1 MPADTRP
8 KKGDKALTRVE
19 KIEQRETAGL
29 IPYAKNARSHSPAQV
44 SQIAASITEFGFVN
58 PILVGDDGV
67 IVAGHGRLLA
77 AQQLGMETVPVIVLG
92 HLSPIQRQ
100 ALVIADNKLALN
112 ASWDEELL
120 SLEIQAL
127 EEMEFNLERLGFSE
141 AELSAMMK
149 PIEAAGST
157 DEDDVPEP
165 EEDPIC
171 ELGEVWL
178 LGDHRLMCG
187 DSTVAEDVAALMDGG
202 RADMAFT
209 DPPYNVVY
217 TGSRTD
223 KENGVNR
230 EILNDKLGGG
240 FYEFLESAISNLLK
254 STDGAVYIAMSSSE
268 LETLRRAFETAGGHW
283 STYIVW
289 AKNHFA
295 MGRSDYHRQY
305 EPILYGW
312 TEGADHYWCGD
323 RGQSDLWEFDRLM
336 KNDLHPTM
344 KPVALVERAIN
355 NSSKRGGVVLDLF
368 GGSGTTLIAC
378 EKTSRTGR
386 MMELDP
392 KYADVIIRRWQEYTG
407 HQAAREDDGML
418 FDDVALA

>member
-1 MPADTRP
+1 MPT
-8 KKGDKALTRVE
+8 DKTLMGAE
-19 KIEQRETAGL
+19 KIEKWEPERL
-29 IPYAKNARSHSPAQV
+29 IPYAKNAREHSPAQV
-44 SQIAASITEFGFVN
+44 SQIAASIVEFGFVN

-100 ALVIADNKLALN
+100 ALVIADNRLALN

-127 EEMEFNLERLGFSE
+127 DETDFDIDLLGFSD
-141 AELSAMMK
+141 AELSDLLSS
-149 PIEAAGST
+149 PEVDGSAG
-157 DEDDVPEP
+157 EDDVPEA
-165 EEDPIC
+165 EEAPIC

-187 DSTVAEDVAALMDGG
+187 DSTVAEDVAVLMDGG

-217 TGSRTD
+217 TASAND
-223 KENGVNR
+223 KRNGVNR
-230 EILNDKLGGG
+230 EIMNDKLGSG

-254 STDGAVYIAMSSSE
+254 STAGAVYIAMSSSE
-268 LETLRRAFETAGGHW
+268 LGTLRRAFEATGGHW
-283 STYIVW
+283 STYIAW

-295 MGRSDYHRQY
+295 LGGSDYHSQY

-323 RGQSDLWEFDRLM
+323 RGQSNLWEFDRLM

-407 HQAAREDDGML
+407 KQAAREDDGAL
-418 FDDVALA
+418 FDDVSMADAA

>member
-1 MPADTRP
+1 MPT
-8 KKGDKALTRVE
+8 DKALTGAE
-19 KIEQRETAGL
+19 KIEKWETERL
-29 IPYAKNARSHSPAQV
+29 IPYAKNAREHSPTQV

-77 AQQLGMETVPVIVLG
+77 AQQLGMETVPVIVLS
-92 HLSPIQRQ
+92 HLSLIQRQ
-100 ALVIADNKLALN
+100 ALVIADNRLALN
-112 ASWDEELL
+112 ASWDEDLL

-127 EEMEFNLERLGFSE
+127 DETDFDIDLLGFSD
-141 AELSAMMK
+141 AELDGMLNS
-149 PIEAAGST
+149 PEAVGST
-157 DEDDVPEP
+157 DEDDVPEA
-165 EEDPIC
+165 EADPVC
-171 ELGEVWL
+171 EHGDVWL

-209 DPPYNVVY
+209 DPPYNVAY
-217 TGSRTD
+217 TGSILD
-223 KENGVNR
+223 KKNGVNR
-230 EILNDKLGGG
+230 EILNDNLGGG
-240 FYEFLESAISNLLK
+240 FYEFLESAISNLMK
-254 STDGAVYIAMSSSE
+254 STAGAVYIAMSSSE
-268 LETLRRAFETAGGHW
+268 FETIRRAFGAAGGRW
-283 STYIVW
+283 STYIIW
-289 AKNHFA
+289 AKNRFA
-295 MGRSDYHRQY
+295 MGGSDYHSQY

-312 TEGADHYWCGD
+312 TEGADHYWCGARD
-323 RGQSDLWEFDRLM
+323 QSNLWEFDRLM

-378 EKTSRTGR
+378 EKTARTGR
-386 MMELDP
+386 IMELDP

-407 HQAAREDDGML
+407 KQATREGDGAL
-418 FDDVALA
+418 FDDAAMANAA

>member
-1 MPADTRP
+1 MPADKTLMR
-8 KKGDKALTRVE
+8 AE
-19 KIEQRETAGL
+19 KIDKWDTERL
-29 IPYAKNARSHSPAQV
+29 IPYAKNAREHSPAQV

-92 HLSPIQRQ
+92 HLSAIQRQ

-127 EEMEFNLERLGFSE
+127 DEMEFDIDLLGFSD
-141 AELSAMMK
+141 AELSDMLSS
-149 PIEAAGST
+149 PDVAGST
-157 DEDDVPEP
+157 DEDDSPEP

-187 DSTVAEDVAALMDGG
+187 DSTVAEDVAVLMDGG
-202 RADMAFT
+202 KADMAFT
-209 DPPYNVVY
+209 DPPYNVAY
-217 TGSRTD
+217 TGSIID
-223 KENGVNR
+223 KKNGVNR
-230 EILNDKLGGG
+230 EIMNDDLGSD
-240 FYEFLESAISNLLK
+240 FYEFLEDAISNLLN
-254 STDGAVYIAMSSSE
+254 STNGAVYIAMSSSE
-268 LETLRRAFETAGGHW
+268 FETLRRAFGAAGGHW
-283 STYIVW
+283 STYIMW
-289 AKNHFA
+289 AKNRFI
-295 MGRSDYHRQY
+295 MGGSDYHSQY

-312 TEGADHYWCGD
+312 TEGRAHYWCGD
-323 RGQSDLWEFDRLM
+323 RDQSNLWEFDRVM

-378 EKTSRTGR
+378 EKTARTGR

-407 HQAAREDDGML
+407 KQATREDDGML
-418 FDDVALA
+418 FDDVAMANAA

>member
-1 MPADTRP
+1 MGA
-8 KKGDKALTRVE
+8 E
-19 KIEQRETAGL
+19 KIENWETERL

-44 SQIAASITEFGFVN
+44 SQIAASIKEFGFVN
-58 PILVGDDGV
+58 PILVGDDNVV
-67 IVAGHGRLLA
+67 IAGHGRLLA
-77 AQQLGMETVPVIVLG
+77 AQQLGMNEVPVIVLG
-92 HLSPIQRQ
+92 HLSPIQRR

-112 ASWDEELL
+112 ASWDEEML
-120 SLEIQAL
+120 SLELQAL
-127 EEMEFNLERLGFSE
+127 DDMDFDIDLLGFSD
-141 AELSAMMK
+141 AELSEMLTS
-149 PIEAAGST
+149 PEPSGST

-165 EEDPIC
+165 EEDPVC
-171 ELGEVWL
+171 ETGQVWL

-187 DSTVAEDVAALMDGG
+187 DSTVAEDVEVLMDGG
-202 RADMAFT
+202 RADMAFA

-223 KENGVNR
+223 KANGVNR
-230 EILNDKLGGG
+230 EILNDKLGRG
-240 FYEFLESAISNLLK
+240 FYEFLESAISNLMK
-254 STDGAVYIAMSSSE
+254 STAGAVYIAMSNSE
-268 LETLRRAFETAGGHW
+268 LGTLRRAFEVNGGRW

-289 AKNHFA
+289 AKHHFTL
-295 MGRSDYHRQY
+295 GGLDYHQQY
-305 EPILYGW
+305 ELILYGW
-312 TEGADHYWCGD
+312 TEGDDRYWCGD
-323 RGQSDLWEFDRLM
+323 RTQSNVWEFDRPM

-378 EKTSRTGR
+378 EKTGRTGR

-407 HQAAREDDGML
+407 KQAKREEDGAL
-418 FDDVALA
+418 FDDVAMAEAA

>member
-1 MPADTRP
+1 MPADKT
-8 KKGDKALTRVE
+8 LTGAE
-19 KIEQRETAGL
+19 KIEKWETERL
-29 IPYAKNARSHSPAQV
+29 IPYAKNAREHSPAQV

-92 HLSPIQRQ
+92 HLSAIQRQ

-127 EEMEFNLERLGFSE
+127 DETEFDIDLLGFSD
-141 AELSAMMK
+141 AELSDMLSS
-149 PIEAAGST
+149 PDVAGST

-187 DSTVAEDVAALMDGG
+187 DSTVAEDVAVLMDGG
-202 RADMAFT
+202 SADMAFT
-209 DPPYNVVY
+209 DPPYNVAY
-217 TGSRTD
+217 TGSILD
-223 KENGVNR
+223 KKNGVNR
-230 EILNDKLGGG
+230 EIMNDDLGSD
-240 FYEFLESAISNLLK
+240 FYEFLEDAISNLLK
-254 STDGAVYIAMSSSE
+254 STNGAVYIAMSSSE
-268 LETLRRAFETAGGHW
+268 FDTIRRAFGAAGGHW
-283 STYIVW
+283 STYIMW
-289 AKNHFA
+289 AKNRFA
-295 MGRSDYHRQY
+295 MGRSDYHPQY

-312 TEGADHYWCGD
+312 TEGRAHYWCGARD
-323 RGQSDLWEFDRLM
+323 QSNLWEFDRPM

-407 HQAAREDDGML
+407 KQATREDDGMP
-418 FDDVALA
+418 FDDVAMANAA

>member
-1 MPADTRP
+1 MSADKT
-8 KKGDKALTRVE
+8 LTGAE
-19 KIEQRETAGL
+19 KIEKWETERL
-29 IPYAKNARSHSPAQV
+29 IPYAKNARSHSPTQV

-100 ALVIADNKLALN
+100 ALVIADNKLAIN

-127 EEMEFNLERLGFSE
+127 DETEFDIDLLGFSD
-141 AELSAMMK
+141 AELSDMLSS
-149 PIEAAGST
+149 PDVAGST

-165 EEDPIC
+165 EADPVC

-202 RADMAFT
+202 SADMAFT

-217 TGSRTD
+217 TASAND
-223 KENGVNR
+223 KRNGVTR
-230 EILNDKLGGG
+230 EIMNDKLGSG

-254 STDGAVYIAMSSSE
+254 STAGAVYIAMSNLE
-268 LETLRRAFETAGGHW
+268 LETLRRAFEATGGRW

-295 MGRSDYHRQY
+295 MGGSDYHSQY

-323 RGQSDLWEFDRLM
+323 RGQSNLWEFDRLM

-378 EKTSRTGR
+378 EKTARTGR

-407 HQAAREDDGML
+407 KQATREGDGAL
-418 FDDVALA
+418 FDDAALANAA

>member
-1 MPADTRP
+1 MGA
-8 KKGDKALTRVE
+8 E
-19 KIEQRETAGL
+19 KIEKWEAERL

-44 SQIAASITEFGFVN
+44 SQIAASIAEFGFVN

-77 AQQLGMETVPVIVLG
+77 AQQLGMETVPVIVLSY
-92 HLSPIQRQ
+92 LSAIQRQ
-100 ALVIADNKLALN
+100 ALVIADNKLAIN

-120 SLEIQAL
+120 SLELQAL
-127 EEMEFNLERLGFSE
+127 DETDFDIDLLGFSD
-141 AELSAMMK
+141 AELDDMLNS
-149 PIEAAGST
+149 PEAVGST

-165 EEDPIC
+165 EADPVC

-217 TGSRTD
+217 TASAND
-223 KENGVNR
+223 KRNGVTR
-230 EILNDKLGGG
+230 EILNDKLGIG

-254 STDGAVYIAMSSSE
+254 STAGAVYIAMSNSE
-268 LETLRRAFETAGGHW
+268 LETLRRAFEATGGRW

-295 MGRSDYHRQY
+295 MGGSDYHSQY

-312 TEGADHYWCGD
+312 TEGSDHYWCGD
-323 RGQSDLWEFDRLM
+323 RGQSNLWEFDRLM

-378 EKTSRTGR
+378 EKTARTGR

-407 HQAAREDDGML
+407 KQATREDGGML
-418 FDDVALA
+418 FDDAAMANAA

>member
-1 MPADTRP
+1 MPT
-8 KKGDKALTRVE
+8 DKTLMGAE
-19 KIEQRETAGL
+19 KIEKWETERL
-29 IPYAKNARSHSPAQV
+29 IPYAKNAREHSPAQV

-58 PILVGDDGV
+58 PILVGDDGG

-77 AQQLGMETVPVIVLG
+77 AQQLGMETVPVIVLS

-100 ALVIADNKLALN
+100 ALVIADNRLALN

-127 EEMEFNLERLGFSE
+127 DETEFDIDLLGFSD
-141 AELSAMMK
+141 AELDDMLNS
-149 PIEAAGST
+149 PEAVGST

-165 EEDPIC
+165 EADPIC

-209 DPPYNVVY
+209 DPPYNVAY
-217 TGSRTD
+217 TGSTLD
-223 KENGVNR
+223 KKNGVNR
-230 EILNDKLGGG
+230 EILNDNLGGG
-240 FYEFLESAISNLLK
+240 FYEFLESAISNLLN
-254 STDGAVYIAMSSSE
+254 STNGAVYIAMSSSE
-268 LETLRRAFETAGGHW
+268 FETLRRAFGAAGGHW
-283 STYIVW
+283 STYIMW
-289 AKNHFA
+289 AKNRFA
-295 MGRSDYHRQY
+295 MGGADYHSQY

-323 RGQSDLWEFDRLM
+323 RDQSNLWEFDRML

-407 HQAAREDDGML
+407 KQATREDDGAL
-418 FDDVALA
+418 FDDVTLANAA